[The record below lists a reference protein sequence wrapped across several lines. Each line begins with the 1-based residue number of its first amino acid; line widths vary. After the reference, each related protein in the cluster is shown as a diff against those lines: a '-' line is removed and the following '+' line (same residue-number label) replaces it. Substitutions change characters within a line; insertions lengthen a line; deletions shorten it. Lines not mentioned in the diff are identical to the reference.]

1 MRVRYGLS
9 ILANLRKDPAVAA
22 EEYQQIISLVGDANG
37 AYLAR
42 SNQRVLG
49 DLAKTSGEEPAAED
63 HYQRSVKFC
72 RETGFKPEL
81 AWSLYEYADLL
92 LTRDGDRDREKAGP
106 MLDEA
111 LALTT
116 DMGMKP
122 LMEKVLSKREILK
135 A

>member
-1 MRVRYGLS
+1 
-9 ILANLRKDPAVAA
+9 
-22 EEYQQIISLVGDANG
+22 
-37 AYLAR
+37 
-42 SNQRVLG
+42 
-49 DLAKTSGEEPAAED
+49 
-63 HYQRSVKFC
+63 
-72 RETGFKPEL
+72 
-81 AWSLYEYADLL
+81 L
-92 LTRDGDRDREKAGP
+92 LTRDSDRDREKAGP